1 MDELRW
7 ILLGLGTLIVV
18 GVYGYS
24 RLQDWRTQGLPWRRR
39 APQREPFADD
49 KDPVLGD
56 EDPILGSVTVRDDSQ
71 MDPANPI
78 DPADSVDPVDS
89 VDSVA
94 EPELEPELD
103 LAPVMDAEPAADLS
117 VAASDEDKV
126 VALSVMAPSGR
137 PYLGSDLRDALL
149 SAGLKF
155 AEPGV
160 FRRSLDTQNG
170 TIALFTVA
178 NIVEPG
184 VFTRETSEGETFSG
198 VVFIM
203 QLPGPFDG
211 LSTFEQM
218 LTTAQRLAEQLGG
231 QVLDGRRC
239 DLTTQSIEHIREELV
254 EYRRRAKLAS
264 RREG

>member
-39 APQREPFADD
+39 ASQREPFADD
-49 KDPVLGD
+49 KDPVLDD

-71 MDPANPI
+71 MDPAKPI
-78 DPADSVDPVDS
+78 DSVDS
-89 VDSVA
+89 VDSIDSVA
-94 EPELEPELD
+94 EPVLEPELD
-103 LAPVMDAEPAADLS
+103 LAPVTDAEPAADLS
-117 VAASDEDKV
+117 VAVGDEEKV

-137 PYLGSDLRDALL
+137 PYPGNDLRDALL

-160 FRRSLDTQNG
+160 FRRSLDTHNG

-184 VFTRETSEGETFSG
+184 VFARETSEGETFSG

>member
-7 ILLGLGTLIVV
+7 ILLGLGILIVV

-24 RLQDWRTQGLPWRRR
+24 RLQDWRIEGLPWRRR
-39 APQREPFADD
+39 ASQREPFADD

-56 EDPILGSVTVRDDSQ
+56 EDPILGSVTVRDQSGVD
-71 MDPANPI
+71 A
-78 DPADSVDPVDS
+78 VDPVDP
-89 VDSVA
+89 VEPVA
-94 EPELEPELD
+94 DPAIEPELD
-103 LAPVMDAEPAADLS
+103 LEPVMDAQPAADLS
-117 VAASDEDKV
+117 VAAGDEEKV
-126 VALSVMAPSGR
+126 VALSVMAPNAQ
-137 PYLGSDLRDALL
+137 PYAGSDLRDALL
-149 SAGLKF
+149 KMGLKF

-160 FRRSLDTQNG
+160 FRRSLDTHNG
-170 TIALFTVA
+170 TVALFTVA

-184 VFTRETSEGETFSG
+184 VFARQSAQGETFPG

-218 LTTAQRLAEQLGG
+218 LTAAQRLAQQLGG
-231 QVLDGRRC
+231 QVLDARRC